1 MRSLLVVVVLWSLL
15 LPGTVFAAEADVAAG
30 KAMFDGRCGQ
40 LCHQVPDPDQLTI
53 GQWQR
58 VLATMQK
65 RMRQFGM
72 PALSPQELEQLLA
85 YLSQHARQ

>member
-1 MRSLLVVVVLWSLL
+1 MRRLIFVIVLWNLL
-15 LPGTVFAAEADVAAG
+15 LPGTVFAAETDAAAG
-30 KAMFDGRCGQ
+30 KALFDGRCGQ
-40 LCHQVPDPDQLTI
+40 VCHQVPDPDQLTV

-65 RMRQFGM
+65 RMQQFGM
-72 PALSPQELEQLLA
+72 PALSPRELEQLLA